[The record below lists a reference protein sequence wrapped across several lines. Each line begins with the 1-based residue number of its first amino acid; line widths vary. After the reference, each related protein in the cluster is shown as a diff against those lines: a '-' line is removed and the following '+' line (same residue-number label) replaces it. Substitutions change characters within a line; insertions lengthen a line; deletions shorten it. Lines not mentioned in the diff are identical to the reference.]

1 MIISHSHKFIFI
13 KIPKT
18 AGTSIVNYLEP
29 YLNQEFRD
37 LDLGDHEAM
46 RDTCNTDYDIYKPG
60 IISILKENNLNQHF
74 DLSDYFKFAF
84 VRNPWDVRLSR
95 YFYLRNTEIAYNTKK
110 NLSTDNSALSLDFK
124 SWCFKGDWFPPRN
137 HGWRKNPPKTEGGQI
152 GFLQNDNFE
161 IDIDY
166 IGKFENLQEDFNNIC
181 DQIGIAKKKLPH
193 HNKSKHKHYT
203 KYYDD
208 ETRQMVA
215 KEYIKD
221 IEYFGYKFGE

>member
-18 AGTSIVNYLEP
+18 AGTSIVDHLDP
-29 YLNQEFRD
+29 YLNQELRD
-37 LDLGDHEAM
+37 LDLGDHERI
-46 RDTCNTDYDIYKPG
+46 RDNHFPEKGIYKPG
-60 IISILKENNLNQHF
+60 IISILKENHLNKHF
-74 DLSDYFKFAF
+74 DINSYFKFAF

-95 YFYLRNTEIAYNTKK
+95 YFYLRDTEIAYNTKK
-110 NLSTDNSALSLDFK
+110 NLPTDNSALSLDFK
-124 SWCFKGDWFPPRN
+124 SWCFSGEWFPAQN
-137 HGWRKNPPKTEGGQI
+137 WSCKNKTQGGQI

-181 DQIGIAKKKLPH
+181 DQIGIENKKLPH

-208 ETRQMVA
+208 ETREFVA
-215 KEYIKD
+215 KNYAKD
-221 IEYFGYKFGE
+221 IEYFGYEFGE